1 MTQNELKANL
11 IMIGWKKE
19 GSSIYGGKTGVLSF
33 YEAHIVLSIN
43 GESIVTK
50 AYKYAFQK
58 ILKYD

>member
-11 IMIGWKKE
+11 IMLDWKKE
-19 GSSIYGGKTGVLSF
+19 GSSSYIGKTSILTFCKV
-33 YEAHIVLSIN
+33 YIVLSIN

-50 AYKYAFQK
+50 AYKSAFQK